1 LQSLQNQDLA
11 SFQDTKNYNFFSF
24 FIFNSKRDIQISLWK
39 TMYLKIFSVL
49 IILVLI
55 PVGTVFANTPLISV
69 QTDDTT
75 YDEGDTIFISGHI
88 ETIIGKTPVT
98 LQLFKDGNMV
108 EIAQITVSK
117 DGNYSY
123 PINAEGSL
131 WQNQGNYVVKV
142 TYGEGNIAETSF
154 LYTPNSEVLTTTDIY
169 EVDAGNSGT
178 FDLPYTIR
186 GGTLSNISIDENI
199 FGLVVKINASN
210 DGKIVLD
217 LPRKYIDAEKQN
229 GKDEVFI
236 ILVEKQDGKIIETTY
251 NEETSHSEIRTLTI
265 NFEEGDSKIQI
276 IGTYVIPEFGT
287 IVMTILTAGI
297 LASVLLTRNRFQ
309 IKI

>member
-1 LQSLQNQDLA
+1 MS
-11 SFQDTKNYNFFSF
+11 
-24 FIFNSKRDIQISLWK
+24 
-39 TMYLKIFSVL
+39 LKIFSIL

-55 PVGTVFANTPLISV
+55 PVGTVFASGSLISV
-69 QTDDTT
+69 QTDTTT
-75 YDEGDTIFISGHI
+75 YDEGDTIVISGQI
-88 ETIIGKTPVT
+88 KVIIGETPVT
-98 LQLFKDGNMV
+98 LQLFRDGNMV
-108 EIAQITVSK
+108 EIAQIIVSK

-123 PINAEGSL
+123 TILAEGSM
-131 WQNQGNYVVKV
+131 WQSQGEYIVKV

-154 LYTPNSEVLTTTDIY
+154 MYIPNSEVLETTNSF
-169 EVDAGNSGT
+169 EVDAGSSGT

-186 GGTLSNISIDENI
+186 GGTISDISIDENI
-199 FGLVVKINASN
+199 FGLIVDIDASD

-236 ILVEKQDGKIIETTY
+236 ILIEKQNGDVVETTY
-251 NEETSHSEIRTLTI
+251 QEETTYSEIRTLTI
-265 NFEEGDSKIQI
+265 NFEDGDSEIQI

-287 IVMTILTAGI
+287 IVMIILTIGI
-297 LASVLLTRNRFQ
+297 MASVLLTRNRFQ

>member
-1 LQSLQNQDLA
+1 MD
-11 SFQDTKNYNFFSF
+11 
-24 FIFNSKRDIQISLWK
+24 
-39 TMYLKIFSVL
+39 LKIFS
-49 IILVLI
+49 ILVILTII
-55 PVGTVFANTPLISV
+55 PVGTIFADSLISV

-75 YDEGDTIFISGHI
+75 YDEGDTIVISGEI
-88 ETIIGKTPVT
+88 QTIIGQTPVT
-98 LQLFKDGNMV
+98 MQLFKDGNMV

-123 PINAEGSL
+123 TILAEGSL
-131 WQNQGNYVVKV
+131 WQSQGEYVVKV
-142 TYGEGNIAETSF
+142 TYGEGNIAETTF
-154 LYTPNSEVLTTTDIY
+154 LYTPKSEVITTTDIF

-178 FDLPYTIR
+178 FDLAYTIR

-199 FGLVVKINASN
+199 FGLVVEINAS
-210 DGKIVLD
+210 DDRKIVLD

-236 ILVEKQDGKIIETTY
+236 ILVEKQNGDVVETTY
-251 NEETSHSEIRTLTI
+251 KEETSHSEIRTIMI
-265 NFEEGDSKIQI
+265 NFEEGDSKIQV

-287 IVMTILTAGI
+287 IVMIILTVGI
-297 LASVLLTRNRFQ
+297 MASVILTRNRFQ

>member
-1 LQSLQNQDLA
+1 MHLG
-11 SFQDTKNYNFFSF
+11 
-24 FIFNSKRDIQISLWK
+24 
-39 TMYLKIFSVL
+39 IFSVL

-55 PVGTVFANTPLISV
+55 PVGTVFASGSLISV
-69 QTDDTT
+69 QTDTST
-75 YDEGDTIFISGHI
+75 YDEGDTIVISGQI
-88 ETIIGKTPVT
+88 ETIIGQTPVT

-108 EIAQITVSK
+108 EIAQITVSR

-123 PINAEGSL
+123 TILAEGSM
-131 WQNQGNYVVKV
+131 WQNQGEYLVKV
-142 TYGEGNIAETSF
+142 TYSEGNVAETTF
-154 LYTPNSEVLTTTDIY
+154 LYTPNSEVLTTTDTF
-169 EVDAGNSGT
+169 EVYAGNSGT

-186 GGTLSNISIDENI
+186 GGTLLDISIDENI
-199 FGLVVKINASN
+199 FGLVVDIDAS
-210 DGKIVLD
+210 DEGKIVLD

-236 ILVEKQDGKIIETTY
+236 ILIEKQNGEVVETTY
-251 NEETSHSEIRTLTI
+251 KEETSHSEIRTLTI

-287 IVMTILTAGI
+287 IVMIILTAGI
-297 LASVLLTRNRFQ
+297 MVSVLLTRNRFQ